1 MKALQLQQRGGRR
14 RPAAA
19 ATPLRVASQIGE
31 LATGSA
37 LSRRTIRLRLTLLYG
52 TLFLLSGAGL
62 LAIAYFLATRS
73 PFLAHS
79 AVTSPAAIKGSGSP
93 SAPRSVLG
101 SSRLTAGQAAAVARE
116 FHDWELAQH
125 AAEMHHLLV
134 WSLAAFGAMAAVS
147 LILGWAVAGRAL
159 GPLRRIIAAARDISA
174 TSLHERLS
182 LRGPDDELKEL
193 GDTFD
198 ALLERLEAAFD
209 SQRRF
214 VANASHELRTPLTI
228 IRAAV
233 DIALRKREPPPSPQV
248 IALAG
253 RVSQGLDQVES
264 ILDSFLLL
272 ARADHGAAQAGR
284 AVVSLPDLACSAIAA
299 RAGEARD
306 KNLDVQYTN
315 AADLCVTGNRT
326 LLARMVDNITANA
339 IRHNEPGGW
348 IRITTERDGPTAR
361 LVAQN
366 GGAVLDERQVQ
377 DLAQPFRR
385 LGAERTGSGNGVG
398 LGLSIVRAIA
408 TAHGGTLDLHAR
420 AEGGLQVTIELPAV
434 TQAASTGAAR

>member
-1 MKALQLQQRGGRR
+1 MKAPQLQQRGGRR

-19 ATPLRVASQIGE
+19 ATPLRVAGQIGE

-73 PFLAHS
+73 PFLAYS

-182 LRGPDDELKEL
+182 LPGPDDELKEL

-299 RAGEARD
+299 RAGEARTPQIC
-306 KNLDVQYTN
+306 VSPATAPCWRAWWTTSPPTPSATTSRAGGSASPPN
-315 AADLCVTGNRT
+315 ATGPRPAWWHKTAAPSSTSGRSRT
-326 LLARMVDNITANA
+326 WRNPSGVSARNGPAPATAWA
-339 IRHNEPGGW
+339 LGFPSCAPSPP
-348 IRITTERDGPTAR
+348 PTA
-361 LVAQN
+361 
-366 GGAVLDERQVQ
+366 E
-377 DLAQPFRR
+377 PW
-385 LGAERTGSGNGVG
+385 TC
-398 LGLSIVRAIA
+398 
-408 TAHGGTLDLHAR
+408 T
-420 AEGGLQVTIELPAV
+420 PAPR
-434 TQAASTGAAR
+434 AASRSPSSYPP